1 MEDKGCYALALQQD
15 ARPAAVVSSNA
26 GQALW
31 TGIAGE
37 AHAKR
42 TIDRLM
48 APDMFS
54 GWGVRTLS
62 ATERA
67 FNPIG
72 YHLGT
77 VWPHDNAIVGAGFRR
92 YGADQEAL
100 RIFQGLFDA
109 AFHFHLHQL
118 PEVFCGFG
126 REDYEIP
133 INYPVACHPQ
143 AWAAGALPF
152 LLVTLLGLEPE
163 AFDRRLEIVRPML
176 PRGLDRLDVTG
187 LHVGQAVVDLRFRRG
202 KDGIDVEVAKLY
214 GQLEVEVRRN

>member
-1 MEDKGCYALALQQD
+1 MEDKGCYALALQQNGS
-15 ARPAAVVSSNA
+15 PAAVVTSNP

-31 TGIAGE
+31 TGIANE
-37 AHAKR
+37 AQARR
-42 TIDRLM
+42 TIERLM
-48 APDMFS
+48 AADMFS

-62 ATERA
+62 AKERA

-77 VWPHDNAIVGAGFRR
+77 VWPHDNALVAAGFRR
-92 YGADQEAL
+92 YGGDDQAL
-100 RIFQGLFDA
+100 RIFHGLFDA
-109 AFHFHLHQL
+109 AYHFHLHQL

-152 LLVTLLGLEPE
+152 LLATLLGLEPD
-163 AFDRRLEIVRPML
+163 AFHQRLQIVRPML
-176 PRGLDRLDVTG
+176 PRGLDRLDVTR
-187 LHVGQAVVDLRFRRG
+187 LRIGQASVDLGFRRRNDRVDVDVI
-202 KDGIDVEVAKLY
+202 KLDGTLDVQVL
-214 GQLEVEVRRN
+214 